1 MRVTFNESLLNAA
14 KRLEDEARQIRY
26 KSDPV
31 LWAEDVLGIVMWS
44 KQKEILRSLAAN
56 KRTAVKSCH
65 SIGKTF
71 TSAVAACWWVSTHG
85 NAEVLSTAPTYQQ
98 VHGQLWE
105 EIRKAHTKAN
115 LTGRVNMND
124 QWLVPYSES
133 GRTKEFLAGEGKKP
147 ADTNIHGFQGTH
159 RPGGVLALLDE
170 ACGLATTI
178 FTGARTVTTAPF
190 DRQFAAG
197 NPDDP
202 NTEFG
207 EIFRKDN
214 GQWHLIT
221 VSAFDTPNFTG
232 EDEELRAWAKAKDK
246 AHGPWEPGKESYAER
261 VETML
266 AGLPHPEEVNEQLE
280 EWGGDSP
287 RALSKV
293 FAEFPKTSMD
303 SLFTATEIEKG
314 RNEQIPEEELKLAN
328 RTFGV
333 DVARYGADKTVIALN
348 CGGKIE
354 IVGAYSTM
362 DTMEVAA
369 TVHKLALD
377 MKIDQVRVDGIGPGG
392 GVVDRLINLTRSV
405 GKPYVVVEMTAS
417 ARPPD
422 ATLHRNARAYWYDSL
437 KHQLRNARI
446 DLPTV
451 GENADQLFR
460 ELGSIKYGYPNGILQ
475 IESKEDIR
483 RRGDKSPDYV
493 DAVVMATAP
502 LNYIETDPLAGMRKG
517 QEVNVNVLETIEEVS
532 PY

>member
-1 MRVTFNESLLNAA
+1 MKLTFNESLRAAA
-14 KRLEDEARQIRY
+14 KQLQFEARQIQY

-31 LWAEDVLGIVMWS
+31 LWAEEVLGIVLWS
-44 KQKEILRSLAAN
+44 KQKEILYSLAAN

-85 NAEVLSTAPTYQQ
+85 DSEVISTAPTYQQ

-115 LTGRVNMND
+115 LIGRVNMND
-124 QWLVPYSES
+124 QWLVPYSEN
-133 GRTKEFLAGEGKKP
+133 GRTKEALAGEGKKP

-159 RPGGVLALLDE
+159 RTGGVLAILDE
-170 ACGLATTI
+170 ACGLAQTI

-190 DRQFAAG
+190 DRQLAVG

-202 NTEFG
+202 ATEFG
-207 EIFRKDN
+207 DIFRKDN

-232 EDEELRAWAKAKDK
+232 EDAELRTWAKKMDAE
-246 AHGPWEPGKESYAER
+246 HGPFELGVKTYTER

-266 AGLPHPEEVNEQLE
+266 AGLPHPEEVVEQLD

-287 RALSKV
+287 RAMSKV
-293 FAEFPKTSMD
+293 FAEFPLASMD

-314 RNEQIPEEELKLAN
+314 INEVIEPDATAN
-328 RTFGV
+328 RVFGV
-333 DVARYGADKTVIALN
+333 DVARYGTDNTVIARN
-348 CGGKIE
+348 VEGKID
-354 IVGAYSTM
+354 IIASYSTM

-369 TVHKLALD
+369 KVHKLALEQ
-377 MKIDQVRVDGIGPGG
+377 KIDQVRVDGIGPGG
-392 GVVDRLINLTRSV
+392 GVVDRLIGLSRSV

-417 ARPPD
+417 RTAPD
-422 ATLHRNARAYWYDSL
+422 PQLHRNARAYWYDSL
-437 KHQLRNARI
+437 KHQLRNSRI
-446 DLPTV
+446 DLPTEGQDAEKLRV
-451 GENADQLFR
+451 
-460 ELGSIKYGYPNGILQ
+460 ELGSIGYGYPNGILQ
-475 IESKEDIR
+475 IESKDDIR

-502 LNYIETDPLAGMRKG
+502 LNYVESDPLADKRRG
-517 QEVNVNVLETIEEVS
+517 QIVSVDVLNQIEQVS